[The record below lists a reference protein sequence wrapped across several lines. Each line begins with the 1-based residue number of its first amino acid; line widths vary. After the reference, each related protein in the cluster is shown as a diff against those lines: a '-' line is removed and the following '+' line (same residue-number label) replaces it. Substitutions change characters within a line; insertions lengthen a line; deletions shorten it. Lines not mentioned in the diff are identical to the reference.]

1 MNETS
6 TPSEKRKAMALRKS
20 GLLIFL
26 VVALI
31 AIGAAV
37 MIFNMGPAGQPIN
50 VGLARGPLAYCAF
63 AAMGDEDTHYV
74 VSVMDGY
81 DQVIAALKDGTLDGA
96 LLPAQYLEEFNQD
109 EYAVIAIT
117 SYMNLVAVENGGTVA
132 SIFDLKDHRIDIP
145 SSIQNQPEMQ
155 MLNLLLTEAN
165 LTPDLVFESDESL
178 WQRVQNADF
187 DMMILPVERC
197 ASVLLYSDRYRV
209 CFDLAKQWNTLVGSQ
224 PPAGGCIIM
233 RNTVRKEKQ
242 DAINVFLA
250 AVKASIGLIDAHRKK
265 ASLLIAADGLGDDSL
280 YIWKTIPHCMFAYLD
295 GESMNDPLEQLSM
308 LTATQR

>member
-26 VVALI
+26 VVSLI

-50 VGLARGPLAYCAF
+50 VGLAARPFGVLRFCAY
-63 AAMGDEDTHYV
+63 GDEDTHYV
-74 VSVMDGY
+74 FVRDGRIQSVT
-81 DQVIAALKDGTLDGA
+81 AALKGGRMTA
-96 LLPAQYLEEFNQD
+96 RCCQRAVLEEFNQD

-145 SSIQNQPEMQ
+145 SSIQNQPEMR

-165 LTPDLVFESDESL
+165 LSPNLVFESAESL

-250 AVKASIGLIDAHRKK
+250 AAKASIGLIDAHRKK